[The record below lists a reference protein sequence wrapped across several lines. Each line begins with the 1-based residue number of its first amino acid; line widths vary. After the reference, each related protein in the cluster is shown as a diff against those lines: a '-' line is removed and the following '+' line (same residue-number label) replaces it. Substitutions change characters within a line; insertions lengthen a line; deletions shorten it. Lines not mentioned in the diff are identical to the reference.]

1 MLVRLSYILFF
12 SVGLTLPVSLSAQI
26 QVASPSSYG
35 MSAEGL
41 GRATDRLQQHID
53 DGDIAGVT
61 AAVVRDGVFVYF
73 ESLGLMDIEQNK
85 SMRKDA
91 LFRTYSMTRQITTV
105 AALILYQEGKF
116 EFDDPIQMY
125 LPDFENQ
132 SVLVDP
138 QGTNINQTKERVNDI
153 TVQHL
158 ITHTSGLGSRSSSL
172 YRENRV
178 RDKNFTLDQMVSNA
192 AQIPLFQDPGTEFRY
207 GIHAT
212 ILGKL
217 IEVWS
222 GRPLREFLEE
232 ELLSKLNMNSTM
244 FWAAGDDQD
253 RLASLYRPVNG
264 ELNPYQI
271 EDVPYTERPRL
282 IEGGVGL
289 LSSVGDFVN
298 FSQMILD
305 GGVFEERRILAP
317 EVAELVYENAVP
329 QAAMPIGNTG
339 YWAGSGWTWGGFNLV
354 IDADAYNFPVSEG
367 TIWWDGSAGTRYFID
382 RQQDIIIVI
391 MAQVSPSNGGGF
403 RENFSRLV
411 DASIQERR

>member
-1 MLVRLSYILFF
+1 
-12 SVGLTLPVSLSAQI
+12 
-26 QVASPSSYG
+26 
-35 MSAEGL
+35 
-41 GRATDRLQQHID
+41 
-53 DGDIAGVT
+53 
-61 AAVVRDGVFVYF
+61 
-73 ESLGLMDIEQNK
+73 
-85 SMRKDA
+85 
-91 LFRTYSMTRQITTV
+91 
-105 AALILYQEGKF
+105 
-116 EFDDPIQMY
+116 MY

-253 RLASLYRPVNG
+253 RLAGLYRPVNG

-271 EDVPYTERPRL
+271 EEVPYTERPRL

-289 LSSVGDFVN
+289 LSSVRDFVN

-305 GGVFEERRILAP
+305 GGVFEERRILTP

-391 MAQVSPSNGGGF
+391 MGQVSPSNGGGF